1 MQEYDAGTSSDK
13 DDEGPALTTLPE
25 LPSGQFYV
33 ERIVAKKA
41 MVWVAIAN

>member
-1 MQEYDAGTSSDK
+1 MQNSDEGTSNDE
-13 DDEGPALTTLPE
+13 DEEGPANELPE

-41 MVWVAIAN
+41 KVAIRV